1 MIFSTTRITRNVL
14 FVSNQNTENE
24 RTVIMRLAQEHG
36 IPLTRVTFEAPSE
49 MDVERER
56 KSEAEQQQRDL
67 EVRNALRDSWR
78 DRKDSKVDLPRR
90 AFVAP
95 YYRIV
100 AANGGR
106 AQDPP
111 A

>member
-1 MIFSTTRITRNVL
+1 MIFNTTQITRNVL

-56 KSEAEQQQRDL
+56 KSEVEQQQRDL
-67 EVRNALRDSWR
+67 EWLVKLES
-78 DRKDSKVDLPRR
+78 
-90 AFVAP
+90 
-95 YYRIV
+95 YY
-100 AANGGR
+100 
-106 AQDPP
+106 
-111 A
+111 